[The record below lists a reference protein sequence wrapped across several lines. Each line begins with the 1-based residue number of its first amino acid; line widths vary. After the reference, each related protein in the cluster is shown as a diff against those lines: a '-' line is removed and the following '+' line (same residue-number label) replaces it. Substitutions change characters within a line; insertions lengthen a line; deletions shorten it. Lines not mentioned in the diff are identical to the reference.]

1 MKKLAFTTA
10 SILAL
15 TVATASAVTLTE
27 LDSNAD
33 GSADFG
39 EVRAVAPTMSQEEYN
54 SIDAD
59 GSNGW
64 DDNEFGMAAEMLLKH
79 SPASSGPAI
88 KLDLGSVDTNAD
100 GSADMGEVLAVSPT
114 VNQDEFNMVD
124 TDASGDWSENEMNGL
139 ARMLL
144 AKGQVMAEEDGLVS
158 LGTLDSN
165 GDGSA
170 DIGEVK
176 AVSPTINQDEF
187 NMVDADASAGWD
199 PHEMT
204 GQAQMLLARK

>member
-15 TVATASAVTLTE
+15 TVAAASAVTLTD
-27 LDSNAD
+27 LDTNAD

-39 EVRAVAPTMSQEEYN
+39 EVRAVAPTISQEEYN
-54 SIDAD
+54 SIDTD

-64 DDNEFGMAAEMLLKH
+64 DDTEFGMAAEMLLKH
-79 SPASSGPAI
+79 LPESSGPAI

-114 VNQDEFNMVD
+114 VTEAEFNMVD
-124 TDASGDWSENEMNGL
+124 ADGSGGWDEIEMTGT
-139 ARMLL
+139 AMMLL
-144 AKGQVMAEEDGLVS
+144 AKGQLMTEGDGVVS

-170 DIGEVK
+170 DIGEVL
-176 AVSPTINQDEF
+176 AVSPTVSQAEF
-187 NMVDADASAGWD
+187 NMVDTDGSAGWD
-199 PHEMT
+199 EPEMT

>member
-1 MKKLAFTTA
+1 MKNLVLTTA

-15 TVATASAVTLTE
+15 TVATASAATLVD
-27 LDSNAD
+27 LDTNAD
-33 GSADFG
+33 GSADIA
-39 EVRAVAPTMSQEEYN
+39 EVRAVAPTLSQEEFN

-59 GSNGW
+59 GSGGW
-64 DDNEFGMAAEMLLKH
+64 DDNEFGMAAEMLVKYA
-79 SPASSGPAI
+79 PASSGAAV
-88 KLDLGSVDTNAD
+88 KLDLGSIDSNAN

-124 TDASGDWSENEMNGL
+124 ADASGGWEEPEFTTAAM
-139 ARMLL
+139 MLL
-144 AKGQVMAEEDGLVS
+144 AKGQVMPEAEGLVS

-170 DIGEVK
+170 DIAEVK
-176 AVSPTINQDEF
+176 AVAPTINQDEF
-187 NMVDADASAGWD
+187 NMVDADGSAGWD

-204 GQAQMLLARK
+204 GQAQMFLARK